1 MTTKPLCWVPY
12 YTAEVSYKATKPCCK
27 FNYSSTLPYPNIKDF
42 NSDSANQWRTDSF
55 MGDSLKEQCSACQV
69 PEDVYSYETAN
80 RTDFKQRG
88 WAPPQQAQLRKLI
101 IGMDNICASS
111 CIQCG
116 PHFSTTLDK
125 LARASDN
132 WQRVLGKE
140 YQLPG
145 LQQFN
150 IADLDGLVGDLEI
163 VHLYGGEPLFSPNL
177 LTLLELLAAQ
187 SPKLHTISISTG
199 LRKIKESH
207 IAALA
212 ALKIKVMINI
222 SMDGPV
228 ELNSW
233 IRGISSEEFFDALD
247 IIDRYRP
254 WVKIIGFQTTIA
266 TYNIFAIDEY
276 LADADRIFQRYR
288 IKLPQFKTPNIM
300 STIIIN
306 PNGLHPR
313 QLPDDIKA
321 AVGSKLEAALARAP
335 QHAHELVRTS
345 LYALSLPQTQSWEM
359 ALNRVNAY
367 AKWRGDTTTWQDW
380 YNKYML

>member
-12 YTAEVSYKATKPCCK
+12 YTAEVTYKATKPCCK

-42 NSDSANQWRTDSF
+42 NSPSANQWRKDSF
-55 MGDSLKEQCSACQV
+55 EQGQLKEQCSACQV
-69 PEDVYSYETAN
+69 PDDVYSYEKSN
-80 RTDFKQRG
+80 RDRFTQDG
-88 WAPPQQAQLRKLI
+88 WSSPDQAQLRKLI

-132 WQRVLGKE
+132 WQQVLGKQ

-150 IADLDGLVGDLEI
+150 IADLDGLVGDLEV

-207 IAALA
+207 VAALA

-222 SMDGPV
+222 SLDGPV
-228 ELNSW
+228 DLNSW
-233 IRGISSEEFFDALD
+233 IRGISQEEFFDGLEILAK
-247 IIDRYRP
+247 YRP
-254 WVKIIGFQTTIA
+254 WVKIIGFQTTVA
-266 TYNIFAIDEY
+266 TYNVFAFDEY
-276 LADADRIFQRYR
+276 LADADRIFSKYR
-288 IKLPQFKTPNIM
+288 LNLPQFKTPNIM

-306 PNGLHPR
+306 PDGLHPR

-321 AVGSKLEAALARAP
+321 AIKPKLEACLATAP
-335 QHAHELVRTS
+335 QHAHELLRTS
-345 LYALSLPQTQSWEM
+345 LYALSLPQTQSWER

-367 AKWRGDTTTWQDW
+367 AKWRGDESTWQDW
-380 YNKYML
+380 YNRYMT